1 MISRGGGIIN
11 INLYPVVSM
20 LKLTLACL
28 RILSL
33 GSIWSS
39 LFFTA
44 ICLAMKECRVDP
56 PWAVLPPVPLIS
68 WGGSGF
74 RDFNGSWKNG
84 LILYLLI
91 FKTISLAQELIIKA
105 YYRFLTADEE
115 LSLSSNL
122 FFFQI
127 LSIMPFLYICF
138 KVVLVFHIILEISV
152 SIVLVY
158 KIII

>member
-1 MISRGGGIIN
+1 VTTLLILLTKMLTKN
-11 INLYPVVSM
+11 HLFFP

-44 ICLAMKECRVDP
+44 ICLAINECRVDP

-84 LILYLLI
+84 LILYFLI
-91 FKTISLAQELIIKA
+91 F
-105 YYRFLTADEE
+105 TADEE

-122 FFFQI
+122 FF
-127 LSIMPFLYICF
+127 LSDF
-138 KVVLVFHIILEISV
+138 KYNAFFIYLFWSHPCIP
-152 SIVLVY
+152 Y
-158 KIII
+158 YFGNFWK